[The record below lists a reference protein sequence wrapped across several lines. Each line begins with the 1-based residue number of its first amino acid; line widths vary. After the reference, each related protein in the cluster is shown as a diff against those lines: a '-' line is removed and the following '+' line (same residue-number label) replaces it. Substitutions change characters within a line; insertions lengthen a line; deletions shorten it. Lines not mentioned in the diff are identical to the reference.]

1 VNLLTLLCQKPLLP
15 TKRKIWNIFILETQF
30 YFTNSN
36 IGLLKGILIYFREN
50 DDVETCLKRLN
61 KKLIR
66 IKKRR
71 NKMVKN
77 IERLIVHNSLR
88 YFE

>member
-71 NKMVKN
+71 NKIVKS
-77 IERLIVHNSLR
+77 IESFRFINSS
-88 YFE
+88 